1 MGQLFIKVLNLS
13 IVAGWLVL
21 AIVVLRAVFRKV
33 PKWIYCSLWALVG
46 LRLIFPFSLQ
56 SMFSVIPSAETVP
69 QDIVY
74 SKTPEIHTGL
84 AIANSYIN
92 PVIKDTFSPEIG
104 DSVNPLQVWMEVIG
118 IVWLI
123 GIAGMLM
130 FAFVSYL
137 KLRKKTSASIILHN
151 EAIDFEKN
159 AGNGN
164 FRCKK
169 EIPYPVYACDDID
182 SPFILGLFRPKI
194 FIPSDMD
201 RVNLNS
207 VYSHEMAHIQRK
219 DFLWKP
225 LGFLILTVYWFN
237 PLMWVAYILLCRD
250 IEGASDEKVI
260 NSMDGE
266 GRVAYSQALLN
277 CGTHTRKF
285 SVCPL
290 SFGETGV
297 KSRVKL
303 VLNYK
308 KPAFWIIV
316 MSLIACVVI
325 GICFLTDP
333 KDNVKGAGVDN
344 GNDNT
349 STLDEDVTTNKYAA
363 LISDYYANENNI
375 LGMNYTDVHEKYGE
389 PTGCLSGFFGDIY
402 DYGNGSLILYYDR
415 STQTVNYIKK
425 NVSTGNTGYDIFK
438 SVLSGKEQF
447 CYVDEGNKKMVSVD
461 DVPSLFTPGD
471 SYTKIWRYAFC
482 DLDFDGVEEAI
493 LEIYGVAGDSGG
505 KLILH
510 RMNDEIYGYRT
521 NYRTLLNLKDDGTY
535 QYSAWV
541 LTDEGYARIT
551 SFSEDGFAEDKF
563 SYAKGDYEGA
573 DTFVVQHESATEGAF
588 LEESKKQKSKID
600 ESWFE
605 YTREFF
611 EELNPTTS
619 PVMETVSP
627 VSEIDADGKL
637 IYSYSTD
644 LSEDENNIRGKV
656 YIWNDEGGDN
666 HNNLLNN
673 ILMLRLYSDG
683 KATYSQ
689 PIYSSHAPFNVTWK
703 TENNIIVIKEGSQ
716 VNYFDIADGGLKFRK
731 EGSSGF
737 MFYDI
742 PDGAFFKWEYNLTD
756 AKAENS

>member
-46 LRLIFPFSLQ
+46 LRLIVPFSLQ
-56 SMFSVIPSAETVP
+56 SMFSVIPRAETVP

-74 SKTPEIHTGL
+74 SQTPEIHTGFV
-84 AIANSYIN
+84 AANSYIN
-92 PVIKDTFSPEIG
+92 PVIKETFSPEIG

-137 KLRKKTSASIILHN
+137 KLRKKTSAYIIIHN
-151 EAIDFEKN
+151 EALDFEKN
-159 AGNGN
+159 SGNGN
-164 FRCKK
+164 FKCKK

-194 FIPSDMD
+194 FIPSGMD
-201 RVNLNS
+201 QVNLES
-207 VYSHEMAHIQRK
+207 VYSHEMAHIERK

-250 IEGASDEKVI
+250 IEGACDEKVI
-260 NSMDGE
+260 NSMDSE
-266 GRVAYSQALLN
+266 ERVAYSQALLN

-297 KSRVKL
+297 KSRVKS

-308 KPAFWIIV
+308 KPAFWVIFV
-316 MSLIACVVI
+316 ALIACVVI

-415 STQTVNYIKK
+415 DTQTVNYIKRD
-425 NVSTGNTGYDIFK
+425 VSTGNTGYHIFK
-438 SVLSGKEQF
+438 SVLSGEEQF
-447 CYVDEGNKKMVSVD
+447 CYVDDGIRQMVSID

-471 SYTKIWRYAFC
+471 SFTKIGAYTFC
-482 DLDFDGVEEAI
+482 DLDSDGVNEAI
-493 LEIYGVAGDSGG
+493 LEISAVAGDAGG

-510 RMNDEIYGYRT
+510 RMNGKIYGYRT
-521 NYRTLLNLKDDGTY
+521 NYRTLWNIKEDGTY
-535 QYSAWV
+535 QYSSWV
-541 LTDEGYARIT
+541 MTEEGFARIT
-551 SFSEDGFAEDKF
+551 SFSEDGYTEDKF

-573 DTFVVQHESATEGAF
+573 DTFVVQHKSETEGAF
-588 LEESKKQKSKID
+588 LDESKKQKSKMNIRWFGYAKEFLEEPDPTQTPAMDTVSEGLIID
-600 ESWFE
+600 TNDNEQSVLVVLSPD
-605 YTREFF
+605 FF
-611 EELNPTTS
+611 E
-619 PVMETVSP
+619 
-627 VSEIDADGKL
+627 
-637 IYSYSTD
+637 
-644 LSEDENNIRGKV
+644 DEKYIRSKV
-656 YIWNDEGGDN
+656 YVCTDEVGCRFNDPR
-666 HNNLLNN
+666 
-673 ILMLRLYSDG
+673 ILTLYLGSDG
-683 KATYSQ
+683 KASYTQ
-689 PIYSSHAPFNVTWK
+689 PLVSSYLPGNLKWK
-703 TENNIIVIKEGSQ
+703 IEDNTIVITNGTQK
-716 VNYFDIADGGLKFRK
+716 NYLEIVDGGLKFRS

-737 MFYDI
+737 INYDV
-742 PDGAFFKWEYNLTD
+742 PDGAFFRWEYNLID
-756 AKAENS
+756 HD